1 MGLIRL
7 ALTLLLWVLI
17 IGVVISW
24 IEAIRPVPY
33 SSPFAPAVRAVSR
46 FTNAVFRPFSNL
58 VPPIRVGGAALD
70 VSPII
75 VFIIINILLVVLP
88 R

>member
-33 SSPFAPAVRAVSR
+33 SSPFRPAVRAVSR
-46 FTNAVFRPFSNL
+46 FTNAVFRPFRNL

-75 VFIIINILLVVLP
+75 VFIILNVLLVVLP